1 VSAAGRAR
9 EALAI
14 AGLMAVP
21 AVLLCLVLWLLL
33 GMPS

>member
-1 VSAAGRAR
+1 MSAVRA
-9 EALAI
+9 ALHV

-21 AVLLCLVLWLLL
+21 CTLLCLCLWLLL

>member
-1 VSAAGRAR
+1 MSAAGRAR
-9 EALAI
+9 EALEI

-21 AVLLCLVLWLLL
+21 CTLLCLCLWLLL

>member
-1 VSAAGRAR
+1 MSAAGRAR
-9 EALAI
+9 EALEI

-21 AVLLCLVLWLLL
+21 ALILCLCLWLLL